1 MGGSLGAVAIN
12 NAIRE
17 NLDELLKQFQIIHLC
32 GRGHYDTSLDGKN
45 GYKQFE
51 YAKKELTHLFAAT
64 DLIISEP
71 ELTQSANSS
80 PSRNQTSLFHFQL
93 PRAVEISF

>member
-32 GRGHYDTSLDGKN
+32 GRGHYDTSLDGKMVIN
-45 GYKQFE
+45 S
-51 YAKKELTHLFAAT
+51 LN
-64 DLIISEP
+64 
-71 ELTQSANSS
+71 TQRKN
-80 PSRNQTSLFHFQL
+80 
-93 PRAVEISF
+93 